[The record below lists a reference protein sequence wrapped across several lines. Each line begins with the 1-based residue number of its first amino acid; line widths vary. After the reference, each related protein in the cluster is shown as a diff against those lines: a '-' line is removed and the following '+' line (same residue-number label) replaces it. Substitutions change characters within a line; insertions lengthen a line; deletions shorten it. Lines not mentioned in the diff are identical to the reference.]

1 MIYVRNLQNTMK
13 LYSKEFAIAK
23 EAIIKA
29 SAAVMDVY
37 ESSKSLDIEIKNDNS
52 PVTRAD
58 YISNKIIV
66 DQLKDAFP
74 SYGILSEETND
85 DKSRLE
91 KEYIWIIDP
100 LDGTKDFIKHDDEFA
115 INIAL
120 AKNGEIVLGLIMVP
134 VINEL
139 YYAIKGKGSYIL
151 NNKGENLK
159 IKVSNKKDNLILA
172 ISREHVSKK
181 DLEFISQNKNLIKEV
196 KKCGSSYK
204 SCLLAKGE
212 IDVQLKLAPGS
223 KEWDIAPCD
232 LLVSEAGGV
241 FSKPNSEKYV
251 YNKEDVNNYDGY
263 IALNKSRK
271 EFYER

>member
-1 MIYVRNLQNTMK
+1 MK